1 MGNIFLS
8 KDFLSFSTYLVFCVN
23 YSYIREGKTPT
34 CIEKQLCKKLIRTM
48 VDKGL
53 VGDSLL
59 FIAITLPVIAL
70 FGIFLIAVIIW
81 VCRDFLCTENWRT
94 GQTITTLFL
103 RAQEIHTGEPIIN
116 SAVTSSNKTN

>member
-1 MGNIFLS
+1 MGNIFSIQRLS
-8 KDFLSFSTYLVFCVN
+8 ILFDLFCFYVN
-23 YSYIREGKTPT
+23 CNYIREGKTPT